1 MKTTI
6 FLLMMFTG
14 YFFAPVST
22 LQPNSISGTVK
33 DASST
38 KVIEKATVSLFKD
51 GNFVSSVKTGTD
63 GIFLFSDVKAGKYS
77 VKASKSGYSKYSGTS
92 FDFKTGDTK
101 VISITLKQELAVV
114 QNEEVS
120 IKADRSSKRENVA
133 GCAKSVDQSYFS
145 SPVSYDMVEV
155 EHNTEAYDKINENTF
170 KDALSNPLSTFSADV
185 DRASYSNVRRFL
197 TNNQMPYK
205 DAVRIEEMINYFDYN
220 YPQPTNGDPFS
231 INMEIGKCP
240 WNEKHDIVMIG
251 LQGEN
256 IEATNIP
263 PSNLTFLIDVSGSM
277 GSTNK
282 LPLLKQAFKILVNNL
297 RDEDRVAIV
306 VYAGAAGCVLESTP
320 GSDKAKIIA
329 ALDQLQSG
337 GSTAG
342 GAGINLAYKIAKEN
356 YIQKGNNRVILATD
370 GDFNVGASSDGEMTR
385 LIEEKR
391 KDGVFLSILGFGM
404 GNYKDSKMEKV
415 ADAGNGNNYYIDNI
429 MEAKKVFGKELWG
442 TLYTIAKDV
451 KIQVEFNPTKVKGYR
466 LIGYENRLLNK
477 EDFNDDKKDAG
488 EIGCGHTVTALYE
501 IIPADSDEKVDNTDP
516 LEYQQSKIVKSNDIM
531 TVKLRYKKPDEDV
544 SKLIVQ
550 KIKESDKKTKNSEN
564 YVFATAV
571 AEFGMLLR
579 ASEFKANSSYSHVL
593 ALATSAKGSDK
604 EGYRSE
610 FMKLVETAELL
621 NK

>member
-1 MKTTI
+1 M
-6 FLLMMFTG
+6 LTG
-14 YFFAPVST
+14 YFFIPATTP
-22 LQPNSISGTVK
+22 LPNSISGVVK
-33 DASST
+33 DVNTS
-38 KVIEKATVSLFKD
+38 KVIEKVTVSLFRD
-51 GNFVSSVKTGTD
+51 GNFVTSVKTGTD
-63 GIFLFSDVKAGKYS
+63 GAYLFPNLKPAKYFL
-77 VKASKSGYSKYSGTS
+77 KASKSNYTSYSCSA
-92 FDFKTGDTK
+92 FDFKAGDSK
-101 VISITLKQELAVV
+101 VIAISLKPIAVV
-114 QNEEVS
+114 AELQEVKTECKKES
-120 IKADRSSKRENVA
+120 LSMNRVA
-133 GCAKSVDQSYFS
+133 GCAKSADMSYAY
-145 SPVSYDMVEV
+145 SPAVSDYEQI
-155 EHNTEAYDKINENTF
+155 EFNTEAYDKITENTF
-170 KDALSNPLSTFSADV
+170 KEALTNPLSTFSADV

-197 TNNQMPYK
+197 NSNQMPYK

-220 YPQPTNGDPFS
+220 YPQPSNGEPFS

-240 WNEKHDIVMIG
+240 WNEKHDLVMIG

-256 IEATNIP
+256 IAATKIP
-263 PSNLTFLIDVSGSM
+263 PSNLVFLLDVSGSM
-277 GSTNK
+277 SDQNK

-297 RDEDRVAIV
+297 RSEDKVAIV
-306 VYAGAAGCVLESTP
+306 VYAGAAGCVLESTS
-320 GSDKAKIIA
+320 GNKKETIIA

-342 GAGINLAYKIAKEN
+342 GAGIELAYKIAKEN
-356 YIQKGNNRVILATD
+356 YIQGGNNRVILATD
-370 GDFNVGASSDGEMTR
+370 GDFNVGSSSDGEMTR

-391 KDGVFLSILGFGM
+391 KSGVFLSILGFGM
-404 GNYKDSKMEKV
+404 GNYKDSKMEKI

-488 EIGCGHTVTALYE
+488 EIGCGHTVTAMYE
-501 IIPADSDEKVDNTDP
+501 IIPAGSDEKVDNTDP
-516 LEYQQSKIVKSNDIM
+516 LEYQQTSVVKSSDIM

-550 KIKESDKKTKNSEN
+550 KIKESDRKAKNTDN
-564 YVFATAV
+564 YTFASAV

-579 ASEFKANSSYSHVL
+579 ESEFKSNSSYSHVL
-593 ALATSAKGSDK
+593 TLATTAKGEDK

>member
-1 MKTTI
+1 
-6 FLLMMFTG
+6 MMLTG
-14 YFFAPVST
+14 YLYLPVSAPA
-22 LQPNSISGTVK
+22 PNSVSGTVK
-33 DASST
+33 DAST
-38 KVIEKATVSLFKD
+38 GKGIDKATVTLLKD
-51 GNFVSSVKTGTD
+51 GNLVTSLKTGAD
-63 GIFLFSDVKAGKYS
+63 GTFLFPNVKPGKYS
-77 VKASKSGYSKYSGTS
+77 VKASKTGYKNFTCQA
-92 FDFKTGDTK
+92 FDFKANDSK
-101 VISITLKQELAVV
+101 VISISLKQELVEIQA
-114 QNEEVS
+114 EE
-120 IKADRSSKRENVA
+120 IKTKTEKEFRNNTNAA
-133 GCAKSVDQSYFS
+133 GCAKSSMDMSYGYA
-145 SPVSYDMVEV
+145 PVQYDYIEI
-155 EHNTEAYDKINENTF
+155 EHNTEAYDKITENTF
-170 KDALSNPLSTFSADV
+170 KDALTNPLSTFSADV

-197 TNNQMPYK
+197 NGNQMPYK
-205 DAVRIEEMINYFDYN
+205 DAVRIEEMVNYFDYN

-240 WNEKHDIVMIG
+240 WNEKHDVVMIG

-256 IEATNIP
+256 IAATKIP

-277 GSTNK
+277 SDQNK

-297 RDEDRVAIV
+297 RDEDKVAIV

-320 GSDKAKIIA
+320 GSKKETIIA

-356 YIQKGNNRVILATD
+356 YIQNGNNRVILATD
-370 GDFNVGASSDGEMTR
+370 GDFNVGSSSDGEMTR

-404 GNYKDSKMEKV
+404 GNYKDSKMEKI

-451 KIQVEFNPTKVKGYR
+451 KIQIEFNPNKVKGYR

-501 IIPADSDEKVDNTDP
+501 IIPAGSDEKTDNTDP
-516 LEYQQSKIVKSNDIM
+516 LEYQQSKVVNSSDIM

-550 KIKESDKKTKNSEN
+550 KIKESDRKTKNSEN
-564 YVFATAV
+564 FIFANAV

-579 ASEFKANSSYSHVL
+579 ASEFKANSSYSNVL
-593 ALATSAKGSDK
+593 ALATSSKGEDK

-610 FMKLVETAELL
+610 FMKLVETADLL